1 MLLALNAR
9 RREKSFLL
17 SCQRHSDNV
26 TGVAIRRELVAPVS
40 AIIRPNF
47 ARRPI
52 DSAGTLHDPV
62 KSNSIR

>member
-26 TGVAIRRELVAPVS
+26 TELVAPVS